1 MSIIALVLLTLL
13 GRVLYLQFWLGNS
26 VRIRT
31 ETKGWLTWEVRRR
44 VLMEKMPQ
52 HVSEFPMPRE
62 ERVRAC
68 RLFGLALWHSEMS
81 IGLPGSACANLE
93 RIPPQDF
100 DKEFPIWL
108 RMAKSAG

>member
-1 MSIIALVLLTLL
+1 
-13 GRVLYLQFWLGNS
+13 VLYLQFWLGNS